1 MSGQEEEEEENVEQ
15 RLVHDS
21 VLWLLGC
28 GPCCGRRRRL
38 VCCVVSVTY
47 VSSL

>member
-21 VLWLLGC
+21 VLC
-28 GPCCGRRRRL
+28 GQCYL
-38 VCCVVSVTY
+38 V
-47 VSSL
+47 